1 MSKMLTIQR
10 STTTIGILGG
20 MGPLASAQFLREVLD
35 NIPAKKD
42 WEYPRIILDS
52 NPHIPSRSRAWL
64 YNETSPLP
72 GMIAACK
79 KLEKYNVKFIAL
91 PCNSAQCWLEPLQH
105 SIKTQIVD
113 IRKITVDNLV
123 RDFPSVKQAIVF
135 GSAVTLGTDGYKQY
149 LENAGLEYIKPDADY
164 QKDIESFIELAKLNS
179 SENQL
184 KENFLRLLQKMED
197 KNCAVI
203 LACTEFGLLGKSLR
217 EITIPYV
224 NSLSSYAK
232 RCAELVNE

>member
-1 MSKMLTIQR
+1 M
-10 STTTIGILGG
+10 
-20 MGPLASAQFLREVLD
+20 ASAQFLREVLD
-35 NIPAKKD
+35 NIPVKKD

-64 YNETSPLP
+64 YNEPSPLP

-79 KLEKYNVKFIAL
+79 KLEEYNVKFIAL

-105 SIKTQIVD
+105 SIGTQIVD
-113 IRKITVDNLV
+113 IRKTTVDSLV
-123 RDFPSVKQAIVF
+123 RGFPSVRRAIVF
-135 GSAVTLGTDGYKQY
+135 GSVVTLGKDSYKQY
-149 LENAGLEYIKPDADY
+149 LENVGIEYVKPDADH

-184 KENFLRLLQKMED
+184 KEKFLGLLQNMRD

-203 LACTEFGLLGKSLR
+203 LACTEFGLLGNSLQGM
-217 EITIPYV
+217 TIPCV